1 MEVHVNGLPPFL
13 SHDALQKRLEPIM
26 ATLGIG
32 PTDFTTDKPKKS
44 KWAHVAF
51 LNPSH
56 GASFLRKYGEQWV
69 PAKNSGRASANGPVK
84 NNVRKAR
91 LQLMGNDIY
100 CTASKRAS
108 PEPITLRALQYA
120 TEEQRNPTR
129 KVETD
134 GAPERFRLRAISCGL
149 NSFHGE
155 SDQLMF
161 TPQVEY
167 RNITN
172 AVAKFSKRLLL
183 IKWQQAGEGL
193 ILATQKIMRI
203 PMDTVL
209 SLVYSRPDRLNLTLI
224 EEPSFCEE
232 QCDLPS
238 LLSSLGFNDRSR
250 AEPKRNRVCHLD
262 QKHAKVVGHC
272 LVYQLEL
279 SEPQN
284 LTALEHH
291 PVTPLVRYDLAPGPI
306 HAESSDVSMRALKD
320 QLIDYT
326 RTAELPFD
334 IMYQL
339 QSLAWNAYLEP
350 RTVSALAK
358 KLKNVYK
365 RDKISISGTQRVT
378 AQALQR
384 LRKELDWPLPFG
396 DPSVFRVES
405 ILTYLM
411 EKQKEIRQETATG
424 RKSKPPTR
432 QALVYRI
439 TVTPTRITLHG
450 PELEAKN
457 RILRKFEDRHEFFA
471 RVQFCDENGQNLFFN
486 GKIDHSKI
494 FERYKRV
501 LDQGIQVAG
510 RVYSFLGFSNS
521 SLRSHSCWFSA
532 PFVDRDGKH
541 QSYNV
546 ILRELGDFS
555 SIRSP
560 ARLAA
565 RIGQAFSETPY
576 SVSLVERDI
585 VKTIP
590 DVESSGKS
598 RVFSDGVGTISQ
610 EIVHRIW
617 DVLPIT
623 KAAPTAFQI
632 RLQGAKGMLAL
643 DSRLP
648 ASLPLVRL
656 RPSMIKFPSQERK
669 VLEICDTASKPI
681 PLYLNR
687 QMIKIL
693 EDMGVKDA
701 WFFKMQGIMLSQL
714 RAVTDSTY
722 NVARFLKQQNVGEAL
737 RLHRLF
743 RQLENMGIDYRKDP
757 FLTSVVEASLLRE
770 LRLLKH
776 KARIRIGDGGVTLFG
791 IMDETGYLKEGEVHV
806 SYDMMNSR
814 FSPPPEEGAKLVVTR
829 SPALHPGDIQL
840 AVQKIPPEGHP
851 LRQHHN
857 VIVFSQHGER
867 DLPSQLSGGDLDGD
881 IYNVIW
887 DVEAMP
893 LRVFEPADYPR
904 VAPLELG
911 RKVRAL
917 SLSWLHMTNQS
928 FCALGREGR
937 HLEFFHRVHEAGS
950 PRYSFYP
957 SPSLRFDDNPRL
969 PLGVIATRHMILA
982 DQRELGTLD
991 QDCLKLAELHSLAAD
1006 YPKSGRAASLASLPR
1021 APRYRPDL

>member
-1 MEVHVNGLPPFL
+1 
-13 SHDALQKRLEPIM
+13 M

-56 GASFLRKYGEQWV
+56 GALFLKKYGEQWV

-84 NNVRKAR
+84 NVRKAR

-100 CTASKRAS
+100 CTASKRDS

-155 SDQLMF
+155 SGQLMF

-183 IKWQQAGEGL
+183 IKWQQAGQGL

-209 SLVYSRPDRLNLTLI
+209 SLVYSRPNRLNLTLI
-224 EEPSFCEE
+224 EEPSFFEE
-232 QCDLPS
+232 QRDLPS
-238 LLSSLGFNDRSR
+238 LLSSLRFNDRSR

-279 SEPQN
+279 ELSQ
-284 LTALEHH
+284 LDLQKITALQHH
-291 PVTPLVRYDLAPGPI
+291 PVTPLVRYDLAPGLI
-306 HAESSDVSMRALKD
+306 HVESSDVSMRALKD

-326 RTAELPFD
+326 RTAGLPFD

-350 RTVSALAK
+350 RTVSALAE

-365 RDKISISGTQRVT
+365 RDKISIIGTQRVT
-378 AQALQR
+378 AEALQR

-405 ILTYLM
+405 ILTCLM
-411 EKQKEIRQETATG
+411 EKQKEIRQESSTG
-424 RKSKPPTR
+424 RTSKPPTR

-439 TVTPTRITLHG
+439 TVTPTRTTLHG

-494 FERYKRV
+494 FERYKHV

-576 SVSLVERDI
+576 SVPLDRNLI
-585 VKTIP
+585 KTIP
-590 DVESSGKS
+590 DVESSDGS

-648 ASLPLVRL
+648 ASLPLVCL
-656 RPSMIKFPSQERK
+656 RPSMIKFPSQERE

-693 EDMGVKDA
+693 EDQGVDDA

-714 RAVTDSTY
+714 CAVTDSAR
-722 NVARFLKQQNVGEAL
+722 NVAQFLKQQNVGEAL
-737 RLHRLF
+737 RLHRFF
-743 RQLENMGIDYRKDP
+743 RQLENMGIDYTKDP
-757 FLTSVVEASLLRE
+757 FLTSVVEASLFRE

-776 KARIRIGDGGVTLFG
+776 KARIRVSDGGVTLFG
-791 IMDETGYLKEGEVHV
+791 IMDETGYLKEGEVHI

-814 FSPPPEEGAKLVVTR
+814 FSPPPEEGAKLVITR

-881 IYNVIW
+881 IYNIIW

-904 VAPLELG
+904 VNPVDLG
-911 RKVRAL
+911 RQVTCVL
-917 SLSWLHMTNQS
+917 IWLFRGIPQLINQL
-928 FCALGREGR
+928 APTLGREGR
-937 HLEFFHRVHEAGS
+937 HSELFHRVHEAGS
-950 PRYSFYP
+950 SRYSFHP
-957 SPSLRFDDNPRL
+957 SPSLRFDANP
-969 PLGVIATRHMILA
+969 P
-982 DQRELGTLD
+982 
-991 QDCLKLAELHSLAAD
+991 SL
-1006 YPKSGRAASLASLPR
+1006 
-1021 APRYRPDL
+1021 